1 VKVIGGTMTDKEVTS
16 CVVDKLKEFDY
27 PEVVNAGTMQ
37 YVYRFEPAY

>member
-1 VKVIGGTMTDKEVTS
+1 MTDKEVTS

-27 PEVVNAGTMQ
+27 PEIQNKGTMQ